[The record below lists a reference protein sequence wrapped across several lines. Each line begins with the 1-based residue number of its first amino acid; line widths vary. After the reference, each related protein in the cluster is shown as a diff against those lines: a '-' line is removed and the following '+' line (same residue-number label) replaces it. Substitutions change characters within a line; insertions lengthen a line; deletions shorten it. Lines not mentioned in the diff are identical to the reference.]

1 MPHQVSWQFVSMKS
15 QAPVHVLGP
24 EAAPSAARASSVQ
37 QMPAVARI
45 VAATMLRFFVMAAP
59 LPQTR
64 TILTWKMAAARQ
76 NRHLEQIPIPCGA
89 RATIVAAET
98 SWTAIVPTPLIL

>member
-1 MPHQVSWQFVSMKS
+1 
-15 QAPVHVLGP
+15 
-24 EAAPSAARASSVQ
+24 
-37 QMPAVARI
+37 
-45 VAATMLRFFVMAAP
+45 MLSFFVMAAP
-59 LPQTR
+59 LPQTW

-98 SWTAIVPTPLIL
+98 SWTAILPTPLILLERWLLICQHASSQRDAPLREHDRLGGEKRI

>member
-1 MPHQVSWQFVSMKS
+1 
-15 QAPVHVLGP
+15 
-24 EAAPSAARASSVQ
+24 
-37 QMPAVARI
+37 
-45 VAATMLRFFVMAAP
+45 MLRFFVMAAP

-98 SWTAIVPTPLIL
+98 SWTAIVPTPLILLERWLLSLVVKHALSQRDAPLREHDRLGGEKRI

>member
-1 MPHQVSWQFVSMKS
+1 
-15 QAPVHVLGP
+15 
-24 EAAPSAARASSVQ
+24 
-37 QMPAVARI
+37 
-45 VAATMLRFFVMAAP
+45 MLSFFVMAAP

-98 SWTAIVPTPLIL
+98 SWTAILPTPLIFLECWLLSCQNMLRHNAMRRFASMTGWEEERDF